1 VLVGAGTASLP
12 RSQSDQIDPLDL
24 MAAALGQAA
33 ADAGAARV
41 LEVLDVI
48 MVPRGMWRYPD
59 PARMLA
65 DRVGASARTV
75 MAEIGVTQQTLITRA
90 CEAVG
95 RGEADVVAVVGGEAR
110 AQPKRERSATE
121 GEGAPAD
128 EVLEPHGEILDRLEV
143 ARGLMMPANQYAV
156 MENALR
162 HAEGRTIDEH
172 GREVGDLYEAFSRVA
187 VTNPDAWNRAGA
199 SADEIRFPSPANR
212 PISFPY
218 NKLHVSQ
225 WNVNQAGALLIASGE
240 AAERLGIERDRW
252 VFPVAAAESNAMVA
266 LSARPDLHR
275 SPAVE
280 HVGRQLASLG
290 GTPLAEVDHLDL
302 YSCFPIAVR
311 IQQRAFGIDASR
323 QQTVTGGMTFG
334 GGPLNNYVL
343 QSTAKMAQVLRADPG
358 TGLVTCVSG
367 MLTKFAGALWSSR
380 PPGTPFRSAD
390 VTDQVNADMPP
401 RPLAESLEG
410 GDATVAGYTV
420 TYSDQVP
427 SRAMAIVDLP
437 GGARSIATSDD
448 PALAAT
454 MVTEEWC
461 GRRVRISGWELTA

>member
-1 VLVGAGTASLP
+1 
-12 RSQSDQIDPLDL
+12 
-24 MAAALGQAA
+24 
-33 ADAGAARV
+33 
-41 LEVLDVI
+41 
-48 MVPRGMWRYPD
+48 
-59 PARMLA
+59 
-65 DRVGASARTV
+65 
-75 MAEIGVTQQTLITRA
+75 
-90 CEAVG
+90 
-95 RGEADVVAVVGGEAR
+95 
-110 AQPKRERSATE
+110 
-121 GEGAPAD
+121 
-128 EVLEPHGEILDRLEV
+128 VLEPHGEILDRLEV

-225 WNVNQAGALLIASGE
+225 WNVNQAGALLIASVE
-240 AAERLGIERDRW
+240 AAERLGIERD
-252 VFPVAAAESNAMVA
+252 
-266 LSARPDLHR
+266 R

-358 TGLVTCVSG
+358 TTGLVTCVSG
-367 MLTKFAGALWSSR
+367 MLTKFAGALWSTEPPAR
-380 PPGTPFRSAD
+380 PFEAAD
-390 VTDQVNADMPP
+390 VTEQVHADMPP
-401 RPLAESLEG
+401 RPLVEVSDAV
-410 GDATVAGYTV
+410 ATVAGYTV
-420 TYSDQVP
+420 TYADQAPV
-427 SRAMAIVDLP
+427 RAIAIVDLP
-437 GGARSIATSDD
+437 DGTRSIAITDDADLASTMTS
-448 PALAAT
+448 
-454 MVTEEWC
+454 EEWC
-461 GRRVRISGWELTA
+461 GRRVRVDGWTLAD